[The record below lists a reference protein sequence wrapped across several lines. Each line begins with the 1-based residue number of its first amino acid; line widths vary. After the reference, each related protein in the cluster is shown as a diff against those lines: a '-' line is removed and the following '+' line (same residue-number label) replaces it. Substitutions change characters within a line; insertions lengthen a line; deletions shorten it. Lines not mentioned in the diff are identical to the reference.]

1 MSLRRNVKCRPGEPL
16 PAGFSGWMTLLR
28 LREDGQTL
36 VEYSLIITLIAL
48 VVISALTAFGAAVL
62 PLITAIVP
70 AL

>member
-1 MSLRRNVKCRPGEPL
+1 MFLRRNVECRPGEPL
-16 PAGFSGWMTLLR
+16 PAGFFGWMALLR

-36 VEYSLIITLIAL
+36 VEYSLIMTLVAL